1 MQAISEL
8 VSTRFIRHE
17 CLHLVCIICRY
28 SAWFDSLCTHS
39 ASEELVEC
47 CWVAARSDS
56 PKGVKLEGFVYKC
69 ANINLKLIFM
79 EWWVMF
85 FRCYLFFFFCDW
97 TPQVWGLRF
106 HGNILDSSVC
116 FCCFKQEDGF
126 LVVQLRWK
134 LWVGTGVFLS

>member
-28 SAWFDSLCTHS
+28 SAWFRSLCTHS

-56 PKGVKLEGFVYKC
+56 RKGVKLEVFVYKC
-69 ANINLKLIFM
+69 ANINLKLIVM

-85 FRCYLFFFFCDW
+85 FRCFFFFCDW
-97 TPQVWGLRF
+97 TPQVEACDSMATFLIPMFAFIALNRRMGLF
-106 HGNILDSSVC
+106 GHSI
-116 FCCFKQEDGF
+116 
-126 LVVQLRWK
+126 
-134 LWVGTGVFLS
+134 GVET